1 MKKIVLILLSF
12 LSVACLADEVTVG
25 VSNVSCRQR
34 YPWNGLVDIDCD
46 VSCNDAQAPILL
58 TLNAWDEVANKSLE
72 MRHVWL
78 EGDQTRTN
86 ALRVTAGKCRVVWDA
101 DADAPNTVSDNVTIK
116 VQAYEIVDTEVEDY
130 LVVDLSGG
138 TSATRY
144 PVTALSAVPQGGWTE
159 EYKTEK
165 LVLRLIRPSS
175 FTMGSP
181 TDELGR
187 GDDETPHEVMLTK
200 PYYMGVFEITQRQ
213 WELVMGSNPSSF
225 KGNDRPVENVS
236 YDMICGASQGALW
249 PNSSTVDA
257 TSFIGR
263 VREKTGLEGL
273 DLPTEA
279 QWEYACRAGTETSLN
294 SGMDIMGDTVSDVN
308 MKQVGRYS
316 GNVIDGKGGYADHQT
331 AVGSYQPNAWGLY
344 DMHGNVWEWCRDRYG
359 AYPTGSETVDPVGAP
374 VGTSDFVIRG
384 GGWNVPPSYCR
395 SAKRF
400 GSYASSSIFNFI
412 GFRLSGF
419 SSASAAA
426 PIVSEAAF
434 RLDTRTGVRTVKGS
448 EAITYSPRWAS
459 DKGESVTSG
468 CHVAVDG
475 TESLM
480 SGVEGSFMW
489 SSLVPGTHCLTH
501 TAGSV
506 VYTAQFVVPDW
517 VRVANVISSQRQV
530 WSGLVD
536 IDCEILCSNTQ
547 TNLTLS
553 LSAKDLTTGSEIP
566 MSRVWLEGDA
576 TQTNALV
583 VTAGKHR
590 LVWDAGA
597 DAPDFVSGKVAI
609 TVQATI
615 GVRVQMPAYLVV
627 DLSNGPS
634 AASYPVQELAAVPQ
648 GGWTDEYKTDKLVLR
663 LIRPGTY
670 TMGCERTEVGY
681 NTSFDLFEA
690 LPHKVTITR
699 PFYIGVFEVTQRQWE
714 LVMGTRPSYFSNS
727 SCYQTRP
734 VEQVSWNMIRGNSSI
749 YTWPN
754 VTTVDSA
761 SFIGRLRARTGLEE
775 FDLPTEGQWE
785 YACRAGTTTSLNNGK
800 NLTGASIDVNLNE
813 IGRYINNYPSGSTT
827 YSITS
832 TTDAGTAA
840 VGSYQ
845 PNDWGLYDM
854 LGNVYEWCLDFWQYR
869 SEFTSAATDPT
880 GPSSGTE
887 RSTRGGAWGA
897 AAATCRSAYRVGAS
911 PSSTRDLYGFRLSKA
926 LPASEEFVEEAAVT
940 GQATGAPMWLDTRGG
955 SIGKT
960 ELPVPVFSPL
970 TYTGEAQ
977 GPEIDGGTLFSVIGN
992 DRWTEVGDHEI
1003 VFVLKNPFEYR
1014 WAGVDD
1020 LFATATFSIVPASL
1034 TDEMVGLVPEQIYL
1048 GAPLEPEVRVAGK
1061 GSPLVCG
1068 VDYTLAYADNDA
1080 VGEGR
1085 VIVSGK
1091 GNYAG
1096 TIERTFPI
1104 VRTDGVAEF
1113 TASAFAAA
1121 EGEKAVVKVR
1131 GGSLDQATSVQ
1142 VVAVYN
1148 TALATDLVLKEAT
1161 VNGEAV
1167 KSFKFPV
1174 TLAWAKGEIGEK
1186 TIELPIVSDRKLEA
1200 GEFFTLQL
1208 LNPLNMRLADGMK
1221 SVCTVSIADS
1231 GYDAAKAKVAEGTA
1245 TKAETNDVVRA
1256 DKVFAGKIYV
1266 RALAEDAARGKTTGS
1281 ALVTVGKKVTL
1292 KATANKGFVFVGWYE
1307 GGTLVSRLASCA
1319 FTAPEQDLTLF
1330 AKFVTVEEDAA
1341 SLATGV
1347 NGVSLDA
1354 AEASFATNVM
1364 AGVYLQWPLAT
1375 EALSQTTVTVAGLPT
1390 GLKFTAKDVVDAKTK
1405 QVKVPANTI
1414 YGAPTAASK
1423 VNKKSGEVVPSSVKV
1438 TVTTAGKTKRVYTL
1452 ALTVD
1457 AMPAWAVG
1465 TFNGPALAG
1474 EAPNGLATLTIAQNG
1489 KVSGK
1494 LLAEGLTWSLA
1505 AASFTD
1511 YSPTA
1516 GFTATVIGTR
1526 GKQAFTNELTVTS
1539 GPVGGLAQGESFA
1552 AVQNTWKVEPW
1563 KARAATFAQVA
1574 PVVVAVAGD
1583 QPGEI
1588 ALKFASS
1595 GAVTVAGAFKT
1606 GVDAKG
1612 KDVVTKVTCAT
1623 VVCPDGD
1630 PDATDVYGASVFVY
1644 FPPKGAFAGYC
1655 ARLRLCWDGTGF
1667 VLAPLP

>member
-1 MKKIVLILLSF
+1 M
-12 LSVACLADEVTVG
+12 
-25 VSNVSCRQR
+25 
-34 YPWNGLVDIDCD
+34 
-46 VSCNDAQAPILL
+46 
-58 TLNAWDEVANKSLE
+58 
-72 MRHVWL
+72 
-78 EGDQTRTN
+78 
-86 ALRVTAGKCRVVWDA
+86 
-101 DADAPNTVSDNVTIK
+101 TIK
-116 VQAYEIVDTEVEDY
+116 VQAYEVVDTESDDY
-130 LVVDLSGG
+130 LVIDLSGG
-138 TSATRY
+138 TSATCY
-144 PVTALSAVPQGGWTE
+144 PVKTLSAVPSGGWTD

-165 LVLRLIRPSS
+165 LVLRLIRPGS

-181 TDELGR
+181 TTESGR
-187 GDDETPHEVMLTK
+187 DADETLHTVTLTK

-213 WELVMGSNPSSF
+213 WTLVMGSNPSSF
-225 KGNDRPVENVS
+225 TGDDRPVENVS
-236 YDMICGASQGALW
+236 YGLIRGTSQGASW
-249 PNSSTVDA
+249 PNSSAVDA

-263 VREKTGLEGL
+263 IREKTGLDGL

-279 QWEYACRAGTETSLN
+279 QWEYACRAGTTTALN
-294 SGMDIMGDTVSDVN
+294 SGMDILVSTTSDANMG
-308 MKQVGRYS
+308 QVGRYN
-316 GNVIDGKGGYADHQT
+316 GNVADGKGGYSDHET
-331 AVGSYQPNAWGLY
+331 VVGSYQPNAWGLY

-359 AYPTGSETVDPVGAP
+359 AYPTVQESVDPVGAP
-374 VGTSDFVIRG
+374 TSSTGLVIRG
-384 GGWNVPPSYCR
+384 GGWNVPSSYCR

-400 GSYASSSIFNFI
+400 GDYTAMSVFNFL
-412 GFRLSGF
+412 GFRLSGS
-419 SSASAAA
+419 SSASSTELIA
-426 PIVSEAAF
+426 SEAAF
-434 RLDTRTGVRTVKGS
+434 RLDTRTGVRTANLS
-448 EAITYSPRWAS
+448 ETITYSPRWAS
-459 DKGESVTSG
+459 DNGETAASG
-468 CHVAVDG
+468 CCVALDG
-475 TESLM
+475 TELLT
-480 SGVEGSFMW
+480 SGVEGSFVW
-489 SSLVPGTHCLTH
+489 SPTVPGTHCLTH

-506 VYTAQFVVPDW
+506 VYTTQFIVPDW
-517 VRVANVISSQRQV
+517 VRVANVVSSQRQV

-536 IDCEILCSNTQ
+536 IDCEILCSNAQ

-553 LSAKDLTTGSEIP
+553 LSARDLTTGAEIP
-566 MSRVWLEGDA
+566 MVHVWLEGAA

-590 LVWDAGA
+590 LVWDAGT
-597 DAPDFVSGKVAI
+597 DAPDVVSGEVAI
-609 TVQATI
+609 TVQATV
-615 GVRVQMPAYLVV
+615 GVSAQTPNYLVV

-634 AASYPVQELAAVPQ
+634 AASYPVQALAQAPR

-813 IGRYINNYPSGSTT
+813 IGRYIYNYPSGSTT

-897 AAATCRSAYRVGAS
+897 TAATCRSAYRVGAS

-926 LPASEEFVEEAAVT
+926 LPVSEEFVEEAAVT
-940 GQATGAPMWLDTRGG
+940 GQATGVPMWLDTRGG

-1014 WAGVDD
+1014 WADSED
-1020 LFATATFSIVPASL
+1020 LFVTATFSIVPAAL
-1034 TDEMVGLVPEQIYL
+1034 TDEMVGLVSEQTYL
-1048 GAPLEPEVRVAGK
+1048 GAPLEPEVRVSAK
-1061 GSPLVCG
+1061 GTPLVCG
-1068 VDYTLAYADNDA
+1068 VDYTLTYADNDA

-1085 VIVSGK
+1085 VIVTGK
-1091 GNYAG
+1091 GNYVG

-1104 VRTDGVAEF
+1104 VRTDGVAGF
-1113 TASAFAAA
+1113 TASTFTAA
-1121 EGEKAVVKVR
+1121 EGETAVVRVK
-1131 GGSLDQATSVQ
+1131 GGNLDQATSVQ
-1142 VVAVYN
+1142 VVAIYN
-1148 TALATDLVLKEAT
+1148 TAQASDLSLKEAT

-1174 TLAWAKGEIGEK
+1174 TLTWAKGEIGEK
-1186 TIELPIVSDRKLEA
+1186 TIELPIATDKTLEA
-1200 GEFFTLQL
+1200 DEFLTLQL
-1208 LNPLNMRLADGMK
+1208 VSPYNMRLADGMK
-1221 SVCTVSIADS
+1221 SVCTVSIVDS
-1231 GYDAAKAKVAEGTA
+1231 DYGAAKAKVTEGTA
-1245 TKAETNDVVRA
+1245 TKSETNGVVRA

-1266 RALAEDAARGKTTGS
+1266 RALAEDAARGQTTGS

-1292 KATANKGFVFVGWYE
+1292 KATANSGFVFVGWYD
-1307 GGTLVSRLASCA
+1307 GGTCVSRLASYA
-1319 FTAPEQDLTLF
+1319 LTAPEQDLTLF
-1330 AKFVTVEEDAA
+1330 AKFVTVAEDAA
-1341 SLATGV
+1341 SLVAGV
-1347 NGVSLDA
+1347 NGVSLEA
-1354 AEASFATNVM
+1354 AESSFVTNVM

-1375 EALSQTTVTVAGLPT
+1375 EALSQTMVTVAGLPT

-1595 GAVTVAGAFKT
+1595 GAVTAAGAFKT